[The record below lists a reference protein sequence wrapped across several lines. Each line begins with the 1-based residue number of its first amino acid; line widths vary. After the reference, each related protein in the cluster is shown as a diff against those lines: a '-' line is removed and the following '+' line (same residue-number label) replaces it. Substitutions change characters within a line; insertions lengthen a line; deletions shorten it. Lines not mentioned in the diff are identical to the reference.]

1 MMQWLLYLYIKRIL
15 FLFRFWIIGTILSGA
30 IYFQEI
36 DNFNKNQKIMFPISI
51 CITLFGL
58 WILTACKQPHP
69 KETEKDKKTDEK
81 KDIES
86 GEGKETGEGKGKEA
100 EEKKEIETEK
110 VMKYE
115 DEKVQEERIEVIT
128 HSSNHSNKNSIK
140 GSFKKNSAVIRPS
153 DSPKSISSNHSF
165 EANNISNNI

>member
-1 MMQWLLYLYIKRIL
+1 MEDLLYMMQWLLYLYIKRIL

-81 KDIES
+81 KDIEA
-86 GEGKETGEGKGKEA
+86 GEGKEA
-100 EEKKEIETEK
+100 EEKKEIKTEE

-115 DEKVQEERIEVIT
+115 EEKVQEERIEVIT
-128 HSSNHSNKNSIK
+128 HSSNHSNKNSVK

-153 DSPKSISSNHSF
+153 DSPKSISSNHSI
-165 EANNISNNI
+165 EAINISNNI